1 MLDERMKR
9 RPHLFSFDS
18 SVSSIA
24 AAKDSQLPD
33 DYGNRQGDP
42 APDDL
47 LEGDGKGRVSSGRV
61 RWRVHE
67 TEPGVSRGTKS
78 ATHASLPVYWRPDPP
93 PSRPSPA

>member
-33 DYGNRQGDP
+33 DYGNRQGDQ

-47 LEGDGKGRVSSGRV
+47 LEGGGKVRVSSGRV

-67 TEPGVSRGTKS
+67 TEPGVLRGTQL
-78 ATHASLPVYWRPDPP
+78 AAAASLPEY
-93 PSRPSPA
+93 